1 MSTGQTVNHLKRRQ
15 RAIRYT
21 APALE
26 KGLDIL
32 ELLAGDSVALTRSE
46 IAHRLR
52 RTIGEVFRMLVCLDE
67 RGYIC
72 QVGADERYQL
82 TLKFF
87 ELAQKH
93 HPLQRLVAAA
103 KPLMQQVAETTGQS
117 CHLAMLS
124 HSEVIVVAQV
134 DSPGKMGFA
143 VRLGANIDLLDTA
156 SGHVILAFQKKEVQM
171 RILRAW
177 QRRSDKRPP
186 RNLYRHLD
194 AIRHRGHEEL
204 ASYQVRGVVNISFPV
219 LNQQGEAVGAMAVP
233 YLQQIGARIGLS
245 QVKQELL
252 KVSENLSL
260 AIGGRRARLLSGVV
274 RV

>member
-1 MSTGQTVNHLKRRQ
+1 MPARQTVQHVKRR
-15 RAIRYT
+15 RGHAIRYT

-26 KGLDIL
+26 KGRDIL
-32 ELLAGDSVALTRSE
+32 ELLAGDPVALTRSE

-72 QVGADERYQL
+72 QVDADERYQL
-82 TLKFF
+82 TLKFL
-87 ELAQKH
+87 ELAHKH

-103 KPLMQQVAETTGQS
+103 MPLMPQVAETTGQS

-124 HSEVIVVAQV
+124 HSEVTVVAQV

-156 SGHVILAFQKKEVQM
+156 SGHVILAFQKREVQI

-177 QRRSDKRPP
+177 QLRSGKRPP
-186 RNLYRHLD
+186 RNLYRHLET
-194 AIRHRGHEEL
+194 IRHRGHEEL

-233 YLQQIGARIGLS
+233 YLQQIGMQIGLS
-245 QVKQELL
+245 QIRQELL
-252 KVSENLSL
+252 KASQTLSL
-260 AIGGRRARLLSGVV
+260 AIGGKRAKLLSA
-274 RV
+274 

>member
-1 MSTGQTVNHLKRRQ
+1 MSGQSVQHLNRGRR

-26 KGLDIL
+26 KGLEIL
-32 ELLAGDSVALTRSE
+32 ELLAGDSAALTRSE

-72 QVGADERYQL
+72 QVDADERYQL

-87 ELAQKH
+87 ELAHKH

-103 KPLMQQVAETTGQS
+103 TPLMHEVAETTGQS

-124 HSEVIVVAQV
+124 HSEVIVVVQV
-134 DSPGKMGFA
+134 DAPGKMGFA

-156 SGHVILAFQKKEVQM
+156 SGHVILAFQKREVQI
-171 RILRAW
+171 RILRSW
-177 QRRSDKRPP
+177 RHRSGKRPP
-186 RNLYRHLD
+186 GNLSRHLD

-204 ASYQVRGVVNISFPV
+204 GSYQVRGVVNVSFPV
-219 LNQQGEAVGAMAVP
+219 LNQQGEAVGALAVP
-233 YLQQIGARIGLS
+233 YLQQIGVGAGLS
-245 QVKQELL
+245 HVKQALM
-252 KVSENLSL
+252 KASGTLSL
-260 AIGGRRARLLSGVV
+260 AIGGKRAKMLAGAVQV
-274 RV
+274 

>member
-1 MSTGQTVNHLKRRQ
+1 MAEFMPVGHAIRRFKRAST

-21 APALE
+21 APALD

-32 ELLAGDSVALTRSE
+32 ELLAGDPAPLTHSE

-52 RTIGEVFRMLVCLDE
+52 RTSGEVFRMLVRLDQ

-87 ELAQKH
+87 ELAHKY

-103 KPLMQQVAETTGQS
+103 RPLMQKGAETTGQS

-124 HSEVIVVAQV
+124 HSEVVVVAQV

-156 SGHVILAFQKKEVQM
+156 SGHAIL
-171 RILRAW
+171 
-177 QRRSDKRPP
+177 
-186 RNLYRHLD
+186 
-194 AIRHRGHEEL
+194 
-204 ASYQVRGVVNISFPV
+204 
-219 LNQQGEAVGAMAVP
+219 
-233 YLQQIGARIGLS
+233 
-245 QVKQELL
+245 
-252 KVSENLSL
+252 
-260 AIGGRRARLLSGVV
+260 
-274 RV
+274 

>member
-1 MSTGQTVNHLKRRQ
+1 MPTGQTVKHLKRRR

-32 ELLAGDSVALTRSE
+32 ELLAADAAALTRSE

-87 ELAQKH
+87 ELAQKP

-177 QRRSDKRPP
+177 QHRSDKRPP
-186 RNLYRHLD
+186 KNLYRHLD

-219 LNQQGEAVGAMAVP
+219 LNQHGEAVGAMAVP
-233 YLQQIGARIGLS
+233 YLQQIGVRIGLS

-252 KVSENLSL
+252 KASGSLSL

>member
-1 MSTGQTVNHLKRRQ
+1 MSAGRAIRSLKRSRG
-15 RAIRYT
+15 REIRYT

-32 ELLAGDSVALTRSE
+32 ELLAGDPAALTRSE

-67 RGYIC
+67 RGYVC
-72 QVGADERYQL
+72 QVDADERYQL
-82 TLKFF
+82 TLKLF
-87 ELAQKH
+87 ELAHKH

-103 KPLMQQVAETTGQS
+103 IPLMQQVAQTTGQS

-124 HSEVIVVAQV
+124 HSEVTVIAQV

-156 SGHVILAFQKKEVQM
+156 SGHVILTFQKREVQM

-177 QRRSDKRPP
+177 QHRSRKRLP
-186 RNLYRHLD
+186 RSLYQHLE

-219 LNQQGEAVGAMAVP
+219 LSQQGAAVGAMAVP
-233 YLQQIGARIGLS
+233 YLQQIGVRIGLA
-245 QVKQELL
+245 QVRQELL
-252 KVSENLSL
+252 KASETLSL
-260 AIGGRRARLLSGVV
+260 AIGGKRAKLLSA
-274 RV
+274 

>member
-252 KVSENLSL
+252 KASENLSL

>member
-1 MSTGQTVNHLKRRQ
+1 MSTGQTVNHLKRQR

-32 ELLAGDSVALTRSE
+32 ELLAGDSAALTRSE

-143 VRLGANIDLLDTA
+143 VHLGANIDLLDTA

-186 RNLYRHLD
+186 RNLYRHLG

-252 KVSENLSL
+252 KASENLSL

>member
-252 KVSENLSL
+252 KASENLSL
-260 AIGGRRARLLSGVV
+260 AIGGRRARLLSGIV

>member
-1 MSTGQTVNHLKRRQ
+1 
-15 RAIRYT
+15 
-21 APALE
+21 
-26 KGLDIL
+26 
-32 ELLAGDSVALTRSE
+32 
-46 IAHRLR
+46 
-52 RTIGEVFRMLVCLDE
+52 MLVCLDE

-252 KVSENLSL
+252 KASENLSL